1 MIVIELQPVAQD
13 SVFVHKGLLC
23 VVKYTCRGMYMAIS
37 ADVIKQHF
45 TTMPLWRRAMAIGAP
60 AVVAAGACL
69 LPTVL
74 AESPTLS
81 VCSPPEAVNG
91 HASSTQEQPKTIQG
105 AERSFAMKLGLFIN
119 DLNFYGVR
127 AVISD
132 QNAQTPHDEIYTDS
146 IGGTAYE
153 AAEALFEV
161 VSTEGGEVFV
171 IDTPV
176 HLQNSDFCSLPG
188 GGIVVGPRMAQI
200 EKDMKA
206 AEVDWMS
213 QGSTQDPSQP
223 SFYPPQVA

>member
-132 QNAQTPHDEIYTDS
+132 QNAQTPNHPRHQPRRES
-146 IGGTAYE
+146 VLELAYFVWSAMRFVE
-153 AAEALFEV
+153 PLWQP
-161 VSTEGGEVFV
+161 EGA
-171 IDTPV
+171 T
-176 HLQNSDFCSLPG
+176 H
-188 GGIVVGPRMAQI
+188 A
-200 EKDMKA
+200 K
-206 AEVDWMS
+206 
-213 QGSTQDPSQP
+213 T
-223 SFYPPQVA
+223 YPPVLES